1 MTIRSKI
8 NKEILFAKK
17 IYFFFEFSS
26 TTGNCKKSLLALRIC
41 SKLPPNSLI
50 SMSTSIQK
58 IAILTSGGDAPG
70 MNACIR
76 ALVRTGIYYGFEM
89 WGVTRG
95 YDGLI
100 KGDFKKMDLRSVSN
114 IINRGG
120 TILKSARSEEF
131 RTEAGMEKAYQQLK
145 ERGINALV
153 VVGGDGSFKGA
164 YHFSNKYDVAV
175 MGLPG
180 TIDNDLYGTDYT
192 IGYDTATNTVVD
204 AIDKIRD
211 TADAHNRLF
220 FIEVMGRDAG
230 YIALNAGIAAG
241 CEDILIP
248 ETKTN
253 IDDLVVSLK
262 KGRANRKT
270 SGMVIVA
277 EGDEEGGAYEVAR
290 KVKEQFDG
298 YEMKVTILGHIQR
311 GGSPSCFDR
320 VLASRLGV
328 AAIEGL
334 KDGMSKVMAGIINNK
349 VVYTPLTQA
358 AKLHSD
364 MDDDLYRIS
373 KILSI

>member
-1 MTIRSKI
+1 MSSQ
-8 NKEILFAKK
+8 LKK
-17 IYFFFEFSS
+17 V
-26 TTGNCKKSLLALRIC
+26 AL
-41 SKLPPNSLI
+41 
-50 SMSTSIQK
+50 
-58 IAILTSGGDAPG
+58 LTSGGDSPG

-76 ALVRTGIYYGFEM
+76 ALVRSGIYYELEM
-89 WGVTRG
+89 WGVVRG

-100 KGDFKKMDLRSVSN
+100 QGDYQKLDLRSVSN

-131 RTEAGMEKAYQQLK
+131 RTDAGMEKAYHQLK
-145 ERGINALV
+145 QRGIDALV
-153 VVGGDGSFKGA
+153 VIGGDGSFRGA
-164 YHFSNKYDVAV
+164 FHFSTLYDIKVI
-175 MGLPG
+175 GLPG
-180 TIDNDLYGTDYT
+180 TIDNDLNGTDFT

-204 AIDKIRD
+204 CIDKIRD

-230 YIALNAGIAAG
+230 YIALHAGIAAG

-248 ETKTN
+248 ETKTS
-253 IDDLVVSLK
+253 IDVLVENLK
-262 KGRANRKT
+262 KGRSRNKT
-270 SGMVIVA
+270 SGLVIVA
-277 EGDEEGGAYEVAR
+277 EGEEEGGAYEIAR
-290 KVKEQFDG
+290 KVQAQFDG

-334 KDGMSKVMAGIINNK
+334 LEGKNRMMAGLINNQ
-349 VVYTPLTQA
+349 VVFTPLTHA
-358 AKLHSD
+358 AKISSSLHH
-364 MDDDLYRIS
+364 DLFRIS

>member
-1 MTIRSKI
+1 
-8 NKEILFAKK
+8 
-17 IYFFFEFSS
+17 
-26 TTGNCKKSLLALRIC
+26 
-41 SKLPPNSLI
+41 
-50 SMSTSIQK
+50 
-58 IAILTSGGDAPG
+58 
-70 MNACIR
+70 
-76 ALVRTGIYYGFEM
+76 
-89 WGVTRG
+89 
-95 YDGLI
+95 
-100 KGDFKKMDLRSVSN
+100 MDLRSVSN

-131 RTEAGMEKAYQQLK
+131 KTEAGMEKGFQQLK
-145 ERGINALV
+145 ERGIDALV

-164 YHFSNKYDVAV
+164 YHFSQKYDIAV
-175 MGLPG
+175 IGLPG

-192 IGYDTATNTVVD
+192 IGYDTATNTVVEC
-204 AIDKIRD
+204 IDKIRD

-248 ETKTN
+248 ETKTS
-253 IDDLVVSLK
+253 IEDLVKNLK
-262 KGRANRKT
+262 RGRANRKT

-298 YEMKVTILGHIQR
+298 YEMKVTVLGHIQR

-334 KDGMSKVMAGIINNK
+334 RNGETRVMAGLINNK

-358 AKLHSD
+358 AKMHSEID
-364 MDDDLYRIS
+364 NDLYRIS

>member
-1 MTIRSKI
+1 
-8 NKEILFAKK
+8 
-17 IYFFFEFSS
+17 
-26 TTGNCKKSLLALRIC
+26 
-41 SKLPPNSLI
+41 
-50 SMSTSIQK
+50 
-58 IAILTSGGDAPG
+58 

-76 ALVRTGIYYGFEM
+76 AVVRTATGQDIRVFGIIRGFQGM
-89 WGVTRG
+89 I
-95 YDGLI
+95 D
-100 KGDFKKMDLRSVSN
+100 GDFRELQSHDVSN
-114 IINRGG
+114 IIQRGG
-120 TILKSARSEEF
+120 TILKSARSDEF
-131 RTEAGMEKAYQQLK
+131 RTAAGMEKAFQQLK
-145 ERGINALV
+145 ERGIDALV
-153 VVGGDGSFKGA
+153 VIGGDGSFKGA
-164 YHFSNKYDVAV
+164 YHFSEKYDIAV

-192 IGYDTATNTVVD
+192 IGYDTATNTVVEC
-204 AIDKIRD
+204 IDKIRD

-248 ETKTN
+248 ETKTS
-253 IDDLVVSLK
+253 IDELVQNLK

-270 SGMVIVA
+270 SGLVIVA

-298 YEMKVTILGHIQR
+298 YEMKVTVLGHIQR

-334 KDGMSKVMAGIINNK
+334 RNGESRMMAGLIHNK

-358 AKLHSD
+358 SKMHSE
-364 MDDDLYRIS
+364 MDNDLFRIS

>member
-1 MTIRSKI
+1 
-8 NKEILFAKK
+8 
-17 IYFFFEFSS
+17 
-26 TTGNCKKSLLALRIC
+26 
-41 SKLPPNSLI
+41 
-50 SMSTSIQK
+50 MSTQLK
-58 IAILTSGGDAPG
+58 KVAILTSGGDSPG

-76 ALVRTGIYYGFEM
+76 ALVRSGIYYSLEM
-89 WGVTRG
+89 WGVIRG

-100 KGDFKKMDLRSVSN
+100 QGDYQKMDLRSVSN

-131 RTEAGMEKAYQQLK
+131 RTEAGMEKAYNQLK
-145 ERGINALV
+145 QRG
-153 VVGGDGSFKGA
+153 GSFRGA
-164 YHFSNKYDVAV
+164 YHFSNRYDIKVI
-175 MGLPG
+175 GLPG
-180 TIDNDLYGTDYT
+180 TIDNDLYGTDFT
-192 IGYDTATNTVVD
+192 IGYDTATNTVVEC
-204 AIDKIRD
+204 IDKIRD

-230 YIALNAGIAAG
+230 YIALHSGIAAG

-248 ETKTN
+248 ETKTS
-253 IDDLVVSLK
+253 IDELVENLK
-262 KGRANRKT
+262 KGRARNKT
-270 SGMVIVA
+270 SGLVIVA
-277 EGDEEGGAYEVAR
+277 EGDEEGGAYEIAR

-334 KDGMSKVMAGIINNK
+334 MEGKNRMMAGLINNQ
-349 VVYTPLTQA
+349 VVFTPLTEA
-358 AKLHSD
+358 AKTSSTLDH
-364 MDDDLYRIS
+364 DLFRIS

>member
-1 MTIRSKI
+1 MVFHAVNCHAIQNTIMGVNIHKV
-8 NKEILFAKK
+8 AV
-17 IYFFFEFSS
+17 
-26 TTGNCKKSLLALRIC
+26 
-41 SKLPPNSLI
+41 
-50 SMSTSIQK
+50 
-58 IAILTSGGDAPG
+58 LTSGGDSPG

-76 ALVRTGIYYGFEM
+76 AVVRSGIHYGFEM
-89 WGVTRG
+89 WGVVRG

-131 RTEAGMEKAYQQLK
+131 RTAAGMEKAYQQLQ
-145 ERGINALV
+145 ERGIDALV
-153 VVGGDGSFKGA
+153 VIGGDGSFKGA
-164 YHFSNKYDVAV
+164 YYFSEKYDIAV

-192 IGYDTATNTVVD
+192 IGYDTATNTVVEC
-204 AIDKIRD
+204 IDKIRD

-248 ETKTN
+248 ETKTS
-253 IDDLVVSLK
+253 IEDLVKNLK

-298 YEMKVTILGHIQR
+298 YEMKVTVLGHIQR

-334 KDGMSKVMAGIINNK
+334 RNGESRMMAGLINNK

-358 AKLHSD
+358 SKMHSE
-364 MDDDLYRIS
+364 MDDDLFRIS